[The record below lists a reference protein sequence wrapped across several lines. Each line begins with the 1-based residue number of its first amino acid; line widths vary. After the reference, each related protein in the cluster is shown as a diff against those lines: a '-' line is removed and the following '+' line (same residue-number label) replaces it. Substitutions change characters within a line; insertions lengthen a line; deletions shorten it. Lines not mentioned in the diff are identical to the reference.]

1 MFEHTQQNNRDRET
15 LGRSPAQP
23 IDSAQTASETMHKV
37 AAVGYSLKRVTSA
50 IETLVQTAAGGDDL
64 IVAHWLILVHLSQV
78 RTCKQGDLSS
88 ETGITSGYLT
98 RLLDELEAKSMVRR
112 RRSMEDR
119 RQILLCLT
127 DRGRDRALSL
137 LTAIE
142 GYRLLSALDKLQSSL
157 DRFLSISARVYR
169 ATRRSAG
176 CCDARQPTAACDCQ
190 ANREQVAD

>member
-1 MFEHTQQNNRDRET
+1 MVERTQQNNRDRET

-50 IETLVQTAAGGDDL
+50 IETLVQTAAGGGDL
-64 IVAHWLILVHLSQV
+64 TVAHWLILVHLSQE
-78 RTCKQGDLSS
+78 RTCKQGDLGS

-157 DRFLSISARVYR
+157 DRFLSISARE
-169 ATRRSAG
+169 AHQGIDHA
-176 CCDARQPTAACDCQ
+176 
-190 ANREQVAD
+190 